1 MSVSRQEKFLTSGR
15 QNQKM
20 RTREA
25 LLEAAIALAK
35 DGRSPSIPEVAEAAR
50 VSPATAYRYFPNPQ
64 SLWNEI
70 SSREE
75 SLRRDFVGVL
85 DGLTGDAEERIDT
98 VIRSAAAMQ
107 FADQLLWRTVLR
119 SIQDRWIEQA
129 DLPEA
134 DRVPNRGTTRL
145 HMARTALEPLA
156 DRLSPEQ
163 LDRLVNA
170 VSLVYGI
177 EALVSTQDILGLS
190 PEAATDLMS
199 WSARALI
206 RAALAEAEGSAEPE
220 AAQPN

>member
-85 DGLTGDAEERIDT
+85 EGLTGDAEERIDT
-98 VIRSAAAMQ
+98 VVRSAATMQ

-145 HMARTALEPLA
+145 QMARTALEPLA
-156 DRLSPEQ
+156 DRLPPEQ

-206 RAALAEAEGSAEPE
+206 RAALAEAEAPQ
-220 AAQPN
+220 AD